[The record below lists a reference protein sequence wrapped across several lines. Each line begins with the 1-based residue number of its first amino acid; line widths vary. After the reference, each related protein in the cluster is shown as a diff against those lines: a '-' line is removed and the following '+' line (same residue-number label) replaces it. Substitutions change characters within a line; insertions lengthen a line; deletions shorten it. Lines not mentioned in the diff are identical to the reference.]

1 MMPDKLVVQATK
13 VVERGGS
20 GVGEIIAHEITF
32 VGCTEDEEE
41 TCLSSSTTSLL
52 SCSSSSDVDTT
63 SAALTE
69 AVAAAMTGEVATPDV
84 DDFRSPNFSI
94 TSSASMA
101 TLASRS
107 E

>member
-20 GVGEIIAHEITF
+20 GAGEIIAHEITF
-32 VGCTEDEEE
+32 VGCTDDDEE
-41 TCLSSSTTSLL
+41 TSLSSSTTSL

-63 SAALTE
+63 SAALSE
-69 AVAAAMTGEVATPDV
+69 AAVAAAITGEVATADV

-94 TSSASMA
+94 TSSASIA